1 MPHYYIQR
9 YTIDV
14 AVPDFGSTGAPPPD
28 YSPQVASAL
37 EDISEL
43 QLLGMDIDDEFIRI
57 DGGTVKLSKD
67 AGTPAKKEVA

>member
-14 AVPDFGSTGAPPPD
+14 AVQDFGPTGAPPPD
-28 YSPQVASAL
+28 FSSEITSAL
-37 EDISEL
+37 EDNCAFSI
-43 QLLGMDIDDEFIRI
+43 LGMEIDDHFIRV
-57 DGGTVKLSKD
+57 DGSTVKLSKD